1 MIDLLD
7 LYNKGHRRFL
17 FSDGVVR
24 EPSVIDLGDSD
35 QPLRFSF
42 GEGLHLW
49 YRRNGTA
56 NIDGG
61 HAYITG
67 VADYPRHDTEPEN
80 IPEIV
85 NLKRDD
91 DGRWWLEIPLS
102 ATVED
107 IQKAQEVLWSKT

>member
-24 EPSVIDLGDSD
+24 EPIVVDLKDSK
-35 QPLRFSF
+35 QPLEFSF
-42 GEGLHLW
+42 NNGSCLW
-49 YRRNGTA
+49 YRNNGVN
-56 NIDGG
+56 NINA
-61 HAYITG
+61 AYPHVTG
-67 VADYPRHDTEPEN
+67 VADFPSET
-80 IPEIV
+80 V

-107 IQKAQEVLWSKT
+107 IAKAQEVLWSKT

>member
-24 EPSVIDLGDSD
+24 EPSEVHLHSSVLPIAFNFGYGDI
-35 QPLRFSF
+35 
-42 GEGLHLW
+42 W
-49 YRRNGTA
+49 YCN
-56 NIDGG
+56 DGVSCIG
-61 HAYITG
+61 YKPSVTG
-67 VADYPRHDTEPEN
+67 VEKPITEP
-80 IPEIV
+80 V

-107 IQKAQEVLWSKT
+107 IQKAQEVLCSKT